1 MKVMNNNSTKQV
13 LLSVLGVAIL
23 VVAVVGVS
31 FAFFTYSQA
40 GTTENT
46 ITTGTL
52 VFKYD
57 EKTSGINLTNA
68 VPITDVEGK
77 ALTGASNVF
86 DFSVTSTIK
95 GNTTIS
101 YEISAKSD
109 VSKIDAAKRLDPKYV
124 KVRLSSI
131 TDGSAVSGTE
141 LKLAYFDKLT
151 PATGDATSSLLY
163 TGIATAS
170 DTPVTKWYRLQ
181 MWMADTD
188 SASQPTVMNES
199 TNGKIFTIKVNV
211 TAKDTGTK

>member
-1 MKVMNNNSTKQV
+1 MNNNSTKQV

-31 FAFFTYSQA
+31 FAFFTYSQQ

-68 VPITDVEGK
+68 VPITDAEGK

-101 YEISAKSD
+101 YEISAVSD
-109 VSKIDAAKRLDPKYV
+109 VGKIEAAKRLDPKYV

-131 TDGSAVSGTE
+131 LDGAAVSGSETE

-163 TGIATAS
+163 TGTAVAS
-170 DTPVTKWYRLQ
+170 DTAVTKWYRLQ

-188 SASQPTVMNES
+188 SANQPTVMNES
-199 TNGKIFTIKVNV
+199 TNGKVFTIKVNV
-211 TAKDTGTK
+211 SAKDTGTK

>member
-1 MKVMNNNSTKQV
+1 MNNNSTKQV

-31 FAFFTYSQA
+31 FAFFTYSQQ

-68 VPITDVEGK
+68 VPITDAEGK

-109 VSKIDAAKRLDPKYV
+109 VSKIDAAKQLNPKYV

-131 TDGSAVSGTE
+131 ADGAAVSGSETE
-141 LKLAYFDKLT
+141 EKLAYFDKLT
-151 PATGDATSSLLY
+151 AATDGTSKLLY
-163 TGIATAS
+163 TGTAVAS
-170 DTPVTKWYRLQ
+170 DTAVTKWYRLQ

-188 SASQPTVMNES
+188 SANQPTVMNES

-211 TAKDTGTK
+211 NAKDTGTK

>member
-1 MKVMNNNSTKQV
+1 MNNNSTKQV

-31 FAFFTYSQA
+31 FAFFTYSQQ

-68 VPITDVEGK
+68 VPITDAEGK

-101 YEISAKSD
+101 YEISAVSD
-109 VSKIDAAKRLDPKYV
+109 VGKIEAAKRLDPKYV

-131 TDGSAVSGTE
+131 TDGTAVSGTE

-151 PATGDATSSLLY
+151 AATDGTSKLLY
-163 TGIATAS
+163 TGTANAS
-170 DTPVTKWYRLQ
+170 DTAVTAWYRLQ

-188 SASQPTVMNES
+188 SANQPTVMNES
-199 TNGKIFTIKVNV
+199 TNGKVFTIKVNV
-211 TAKDTGTK
+211 SAKDTGTK